1 MGFAFIPKYQALKIL
16 STSVYKVLK
25 VENLSLKSLLI
36 VLTILINRGF
46 FALNPVYCPVDPRLS
61 KAMINP

>member
-46 FALNPVYCPVDPRLS
+46 FALNPVY
-61 KAMINP
+61 